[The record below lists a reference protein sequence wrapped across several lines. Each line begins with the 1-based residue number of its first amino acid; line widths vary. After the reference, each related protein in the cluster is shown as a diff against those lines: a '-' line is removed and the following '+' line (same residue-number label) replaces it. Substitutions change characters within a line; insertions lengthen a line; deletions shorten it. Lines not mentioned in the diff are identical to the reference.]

1 MTTILTT
8 KLITI
13 FKKHVALLSLMLWG
27 LVISSSVYA
36 QNKVDYS
43 TQSVSILTRFVNLGD
58 TTNVRPLLIY
68 LDSNF
73 SELKDIRIPK
83 LLEQM
88 AKKSERGDGK
98 YLYDVYGLLNRYY
111 TQLGNEKKA
120 LEYFLKLYKT
130 LTVTG
135 KSEKLIWMMVD
146 LGNVFYK
153 EDDFEQ
159 ATLFYRKAE
168 KAAIENNDNYALS
181 VVYMNYGLIDLRHK
195 NYNRALA
202 QIRKSSH
209 FRKMHG
215 RVEFL
220 SSNYIKMAE
229 VFLEM
234 KNTDSALYYI
244 HQAEKYFAIQ
254 KKNDPKLVDIPI
266 DVNLIYSHYYQ
277 VANQPDKFLF
287 HLLQARK
294 ISDQLNYKQA
304 YYYTFFKE
312 ADFYVKQQQYQKAK
326 NCLESILDDV
336 RQYESIENQ
345 VDAYRTLTTCNLQL
359 GNVKDAKETFEN
371 YVWLKDSLNRF
382 SVKSQLNAMR
392 TISAVFDKDVKL
404 QDARKNLKIAKM
416 NTQLQQQQKQI
427 LFWVVGISVCLI
439 IVLLIFFFNLRKNKE
454 RLQQLHFKSLLQ
466 NNEIKIKSAELQ
478 RSDQIKDKLF
488 SIIAHDLRN
497 PLNRLLV
504 ELAIVKKTISNEK
517 LLEPMENTLKETIGL
532 FERLLQWSKM
542 DNKQNVYSPLRINL
556 NENINK
562 VITFYLP
569 EMQLRN
575 IQIINN
581 SETYFVFVDP
591 NVLQT
596 LLRNFLSNSI
606 GVLTSGGVVEIE
618 LVSLDE
624 DRVELLISDSG
635 TGFPQEVLDNF
646 FVEKNT
652 IDSANN
658 GLGLTLCKVLAK
670 MSGWPI
676 QLDNNSKHGGA
687 RVAIILPILKDKTR
701 LKELNVISSA
711 FEPDE
716 YWREK
721 LLPIKEFKFYQTSP
735 IRSFLKSLGEVEDP
749 QVRLWIRQV
758 ETAVH
763 QGDKELYKLLIN
775 LIK

>member
-1 MTTILTT
+1 MTTILTAN
-8 KLITI
+8 
-13 FKKHVALLSLMLWG
+13 FKKQLALLCLMLWG
-27 LVISSSVYA
+27 LVFSSCVYA
-36 QNKVDYS
+36 QKKVDYS
-43 TQSVSILTRFVNLGD
+43 TQSVSILMRYVNLGD
-58 TTNVRPLLIY
+58 TTHVQPLLEY

-73 SELKDIRIPK
+73 SELKDFEISR
-83 LLEQM
+83 LLERV
-88 AKKSERGDGK
+88 AKKSESSDGK
-98 YLYDVYGLLNRYY
+98 YLNEVYGLLNRYY
-111 TQLGNEKKA
+111 NQLGNEKKA
-120 LEYFLKLYKT
+120 FEYFLKLYKT
-130 LTVTG
+130 LSKTG
-135 KSEKLIWMMVD
+135 KSERLVWMMVD
-146 LGNVFYK
+146 LGNIFYHDEDYHQASIFYK
-153 EDDFEQ
+153 
-159 ATLFYRKAE
+159 KAE
-168 KAAIENNDNYALS
+168 QAAIEKTNYYALS
-181 VVYMNYGLIDLRHK
+181 VIYMNYGLIEMRQK
-195 NYNRALA
+195 NYYQALN
-202 QIRKSSH
+202 QIRKSSEYR
-209 FRKMHG
+209 RKHG

-220 SSNYIKMAE
+220 SSNYVKMAE
-229 VFLEM
+229 VFLAM
-234 KNTDSALYYI
+234 KNTDSALFYI
-244 HQAEKYFAIQ
+244 REAEKFFAVQ
-254 KKNDPKLVDIPI
+254 KRNDPKLLDIPI
-266 DVNLIYSHYYQ
+266 HVNLIYSHYYK
-277 VANQPDKFLF
+277 VANQDEKFMY
-287 HLLQARK
+287 HLLKARN
-294 ISDQLNYKQA
+294 IALELNYKQL
-304 YYYTFFKE
+304 YFYTYISE
-312 ADFYVKQQQYQKAK
+312 ANHYIEKKQFLKAK
-326 NCLESILDDV
+326 KCLESILEDIDH
-336 RQYESIENQ
+336 YESIEFK
-345 VDAYRTLTTCNLQL
+345 VFMYETLTTCNLNL
-359 GNVKDAKETFEN
+359 GLANDAKSTFE
-371 YVWLKDSLNRF
+371 KFIQFEDSMN
-382 SVKSQLNAMR
+382 SISSKYQLNAMR
-392 TISAVFDKDVKL
+392 SISAVFDNDIKL
-404 QDARKNLKIAKM
+404 QDVRKNLKIAKM
-416 NTQLQQQQKQI
+416 NTKLQKQQKQI
-427 LFWVVGISVCLI
+427 LYWVVGISVCLI

-562 VITFYLP
+562 IITFYLP

-581 SETYFVFVDP
+581 SETYFVYVDP

-635 TGFPQEVLDNF
+635 TGFPQDVLDNF

-652 IDSANN
+652 IDSANH
-658 GLGLTLCKVLAK
+658 GLGLTLCRVLAK

-687 RVAIILPILKDKTR
+687 RVAIILPIFKEKTR

-721 LLPIKEFKFYQTSP
+721 LLPIKEYKFYQTSP
-735 IRSFLKSLGEVEDP
+735 IRSFLKSLGEVDDP

>member
-1 MTTILTT
+1 MTTIF
-8 KLITI
+8 TI
-13 FKKHVALLSLMLWG
+13 HVKKQVAMLCLMTWG
-27 LVISSSVYA
+27 LLFPSSVNA
-36 QNKVDYS
+36 QNKVEFS
-43 TQSVSILTRFVNLGD
+43 NQSVAILSRYVNLGD
-58 TTNVRPLLIY
+58 TTNVGQLLIY

-73 SELKDIRIPK
+73 SELKDIKIPK

-98 YLYDVYGLLNRYY
+98 YLNEVYGLLNRYY
-111 TQLGNEKKA
+111 NQLGNEKKA
-120 LEYFLKLYKT
+120 FEYFLKLYKT
-130 LTVTG
+130 LAMTG
-135 KSEKLIWMMVD
+135 KSERLVWMMVD
-146 LGNVFYK
+146 LGNIFYQDEDYHQASIFYK
-153 EDDFEQ
+153 
-159 ATLFYRKAE
+159 KAE
-168 KAAIENNDNYALS
+168 QAAIEKNNNYALS
-181 VVYMNYGLIDLRHK
+181 VVFMNYGLIEMRQK
-195 NYNRALA
+195 NYNQALNH
-202 QIRKSSH
+202 IRKSSA
-209 FRKMHG
+209 FRRKHG

-229 VFLEM
+229 VFLAM
-234 KNTDSALYYI
+234 KNTDSALFYI
-244 HQAEKYFAIQ
+244 REAEKYFAVQ
-254 KKNDPKLVDIPI
+254 KRNDPKLLDIPI
-266 DVNLIYSHYYQ
+266 DVNLVYAHYYR
-277 VANQPDKFLF
+277 VSNQEENFMSR
-287 HLLQARK
+287 LLEARK
-294 ISDQLNYKQA
+294 LALELNYTQP
-304 YYYTFFKE
+304 YFYTFFEE
-312 ADFYVKQQQYQKAK
+312 ANYYIEKKQFLKAK
-326 NCLESILDDV
+326 KCLESILKEIDEN
-336 RQYESIENQ
+336 ESIEFK
-345 VDAYRTLTTCNLQL
+345 VHIYETLTTCNLNL
-359 GNVKDAKETFEN
+359 GIAKDAKSTFER
-371 YVWLKDSLNRF
+371 YVLFKDSLNTF
-382 SVKSQLNAMR
+382 SARYQLNAMR
-392 TISAVFDKDVKL
+392 SISAVFDKDVKL

-416 NTQLQQQQKQI
+416 NTKLQQQQKQI

-542 DNKQNVYSPLRINL
+542 DNKQNVYSPMRINL

-581 SETYFVFVDP
+581 SETYFVYVDP

-606 GVLTSGGVVEIE
+606 GVLTFGGVVEIE

-687 RVAIILPILKDKTR
+687 RVAIILPIFKEKTR

-721 LLPIKEFKFYQTSP
+721 LLPIKDYKFYQISP
-735 IRSFLKSLGEVEDP
+735 IRSFLKSLGEVDDP

-758 ETAVH
+758 EAAVH
-763 QGDKELYKLLIN
+763 QGDKEIYKLLIN